1 MNEVLNCVKLSK
13 IYLTIPVY
21 WCNLLSAR
29 VKDNSLKDDIIR
41 ERLGLLDGSVNG
53 YFDRGKC

>member
-1 MNEVLNCVKLSK
+1 MNEVPNCVKLSK
-13 IYLTIPVY
+13 ILLTIPVY

-53 YFDRGKC
+53 YFDRG

>member
-53 YFDRGKC
+53 YFDRG